1 MCVFDSVSALDGKW
15 AFKGKD
21 LEIFRV
27 CIIFFSSLWCL
38 QSSSVRW
45 ESNRRGGQVCVA
57 AGNLST
63 VPRTLRMSNSTIS
76 FYALSQS
83 FSFSDIIVIATY
95 FLLNLAVGIW
105 VRIERREWI
114 CAVLLIQLV
123 LDVCANQFVCQSSCR
138 VSRNT
143 LSGYFLAGRDMAW
156 WPVSPSDINCNKL
169 ILVFTDGKSD
179 RCRLHWL

>member
-1 MCVFDSVSALDGKW
+1 MGSEHLKARICRFLGCV
-15 AFKGKD
+15 
-21 LEIFRV
+21 
-27 CIIFFSSLWCL
+27 
-38 QSSSVRW
+38 SSSSRVY
-45 ESNRRGGQVCVA
+45 GVCKVPA
-57 AGNLST
+57 SDENLIAEADRCVWPQGT
-63 VPRTLRMSNSTIS
+63 FRTLRMSNSTIS

-156 WPVSPSDINCNKL
+156 WPVSPSDINCGNKAWPA
-169 ILVFTDGKSD
+169 ISWF
-179 RCRLHWL
+179 